1 MNDQDLERQLRSQ
14 RGPREEGYSPA
25 PLPRTLEDA
34 RTSSSPPGRLLRAGL
49 FVGVAAAGALTVAVV
64 GGILSGPGNNGVGG
78 TTSASPS
85 ASPSASSSVASG
97 ACAPSDVVLTAEP
110 WGGAAGS
117 RGTVVTVAL
126 AAGRSGCDLP
136 KAVHAEVVDANGKHL
151 VKGATPTT
159 DGSVALAPAASF
171 QVGVAWSNW
180 CDPQPAAPM
189 TLFFGFGNQVPSPVG
204 AAGSVPASAVPPC
217 NGNGASTLSLTDL
230 QAQP

>member
-14 RGPREEGYSPA
+14 RGPREEGYTPA
-25 PLPRTLEDA
+25 QLPRTLEDA
-34 RTSSSPPGRLLRAGL
+34 RANRAPAPIVRAGM
-49 FVGVAAAGALTVAVV
+49 FVGAAAAGALAVAVV
-64 GGILSGPGNNGVGG
+64 AVILSGPSHNGVGG
-78 TTSASPS
+78 GTSASPS
-85 ASPSASSSVASG
+85 ASPSASASVASG
-97 ACAPSDVVLTAEP
+97 ACAPGDVMLSAEP

-126 AAGRSGCDLP
+126 AAGGPPCDLA

-151 VKGATPTT
+151 VKGATSTT

-180 CDPQPAAPM
+180 CDSQPAAPM
-189 TLFFGFGNQVPSPVG
+189 TLFFGFGNQVLSPVG
-204 AAGSVPASAVPPC
+204 APGSVPASAVPPC

-230 QAQP
+230 QPAQ

>member
-1 MNDQDLERQLRSQ
+1 MNDQDIERQLRSQ
-14 RGPREEGYSPA
+14 RGPREQGYTPA
-25 PLPRTLEDA
+25 PLPRTLADA
-34 RTSSSPPGRLLRAGL
+34 RTSSSRPGRLLRAGM

-64 GGILSGPGNNGVGG
+64 GGILAGPGNNGVGG

-85 ASPSASSSVASG
+85 ASASVSSG
-97 ACAPSDVVLTAEP
+97 ACAPEDVVLTAEP

-126 AAGRSGCDLP
+126 AAGGSGCDLP

-159 DGSVALAPAASF
+159 DGSVALAPAASL

-180 CDPQPAAPM
+180 CEGQPAAPM